1 MGRHLGQRDSN
12 EDDGRMG
19 TNVMSPQ
26 LQIESVADAKRQWM
40 LFVSESNLSTKTDLK
55 NGGFCSCEQF
65 AEPLLEGSS
74 LSTARS

>member
-1 MGRHLGQRDSN
+1 
-12 EDDGRMG
+12 
-19 TNVMSPQ
+19 MSPQ

-74 LSTARS
+74 LSTARSWNITGHASSWDKNEVS

>member
-1 MGRHLGQRDSN
+1 
-12 EDDGRMG
+12 
-19 TNVMSPQ
+19 MSPQ

-40 LFVSESNLSTKTDLK
+40 IFVSESNLSTKTDLK

-74 LSTARS
+74 LSTARSWNITGHASSWDKNEVS

>member
-1 MGRHLGQRDSN
+1 
-12 EDDGRMG
+12 MG

-26 LQIESVADAKRQWM
+26 LQIESVADAKRQWIV
-40 LFVSESNLSTKTDLK
+40 FVSELNLSTKTDLK
-55 NGGFCSCEQF
+55 NGGFCCCEQF